1 MTEDIKG
8 LTRSVTRR
16 RIGYTMA
23 KRNRTNVQTTIYK
36 TLHRTLKIEQLK
48 ARGEQTFYSG
58 TWKRVSNVKN
68 TLVFKT
74 EWNLPKGFI

>member
-58 TWKRVSNVKN
+58 TMFS
-68 TLVFKT
+68 LVCLLNEAFGQVPFCL
-74 EWNLPKGFI
+74 EH